1 MNSSYSPH
9 ESTLRALL
17 EPLGAAIGAILA
29 LAVLTAATR
38 QGQFTSIASFG
49 AGAAVAALTSVA
61 VGGGTT
67 LAYTTGTTERQ
78 RAVRAIRRAIVLPA
92 ILIATAGAMAIY
104 SALGDLDPLGVLA
117 GGISTS
123 AGVSAELDASFLRR
137 HLKTGQLISIS
148 ILNRGIALAAILL
161 GMNFAFAMLAGAV
174 SRALLL
180 SVLTRGDQSRD
191 AGFHINRSIMS
202 LAYEPNLTGLS
213 ILYSVCDRVGALV
226 APAAATIPVAGGFV
240 AVLSAQQNA
249 SAVLMSGLQ
258 TTLAARSQQ
267 RSVLKWANRLD
278 LVFVFAALAGASLM
292 IVAQDPLIAIL
303 ALETS
308 SEPGR
313 YWNALAM
320 LIPASIVSRVFDF
333 HFLASGKARNALVSR
348 AVATIVAVSAAGF
361 ALFSSQLAVL
371 ASGLLVAEIASI
383 LTSLSLVTFSHLR
396 KRRPF

>member
-1 MNSSYSPH
+1 MNSSYSAH

-67 LAYTTGTTERQ
+67 LAYTTGSTERQ

-92 ILIATAGAMAIY
+92 ILTATAGAMVIY
-104 SALGDLDPLGVLA
+104 TAFGDLDPLGVLA

-137 HLKTGQLISIS
+137 HLKTGQLISVS
-148 ILNRGIALAAILL
+148 ILNRGIALAAIIL

-174 SRALLL
+174 SRALFL
-180 SVLTRGDQSRD
+180 SVLTRNDQSRD
-191 AGFHINRSIMS
+191 AGFRINKSIMS

-226 APAAATIPVAGGFV
+226 APATATIPIAGGFV

-249 SAVLMSGLQ
+249 SGVLMSGLQ

-267 RSVLKWANRLD
+267 RSILKWASRLD
-278 LVFVFAALAGASLM
+278 LVFVLAALAGASLM
-292 IVAQDPLIAIL
+292 IAAEERLITIL

-308 SEPGR
+308 SEPGK
-313 YWNALAM
+313 YWGALAM
-320 LIPASIVSRVFDF
+320 LIPASIASRVFDF
-333 HFLASGKARNALVSR
+333 HFIASGMPRNALASR
-348 AVATIVAVSAAGF
+348 AVATIVALSAAGV
-361 ALFSSQLAVL
+361 ALIGSQIAVL
-371 ASGLLVAEIASI
+371 ANGLLIAEIASI
-383 LTSLSLVTFSHLR
+383 LTSSSLVTFGYLR
-396 KRRPF
+396 KRS